1 MAQNAVILEFKVC
14 GKSETADDAA
24 KRALK
29 QINDRDYASK
39 AREDGYKNIIKYGV
53 AFKGKMCYAI
63 VEWWWIKM
71 VVQKTVYGNAWDY
84 KNG

>member
-1 MAQNAVILEFKVC
+1 MC
-14 GKSETADDAA
+14 GKNETADDAA

-63 VEWWWIKM
+63 VES
-71 VVQKTVYGNAWDY
+71 
-84 KNG
+84 

>member
-1 MAQNAVILEFKVC
+1 MKQQMKPQNVH
-14 GKSETADDAA
+14 
-24 KRALK
+24 LK

-63 VEWWWIKM
+63 VES
-71 VVQKTVYGNAWDY
+71 
-84 KNG
+84 

>member
-1 MAQNAVILEFKVC
+1 MRMNAI
-14 GKSETADDAA
+14 TAA

-63 VEWWWIKM
+63 VE
-71 VVQKTVYGNAWDY
+71 
-84 KNG
+84 

>member
-1 MAQNAVILEFKVC
+1 MC
-14 GKSETADDAA
+14 GKNETADEAA

-63 VEWWWIKM
+63 VE
-71 VVQKTVYGNAWDY
+71 
-84 KNG
+84 